1 MELPE
6 EGFDWELEL
15 DSVSVSDGST
25 AELGNDHNVLSPED
39 NIPSWYSHYCKRFLS
54 EEELD
59 DAGIKNIELFFD
71 PIHALMIEDMIAK
84 KMGIEKWE
92 AVIKEDSKQKE
103 KKIMEG
109 FRMMLNFHMLTPDK
123 KRNMV
128 FVGHI
133 WLVNPTASKI
143 RNAMRIRNKEKFRI
157 TYEGIKDL
165 LTSDILDDYLDTK
178 NIIAFDDGVLDM
190 SDFRGGVRDGKPSDF
205 VTTSIGYKVQ
215 FNSLVSMEDEL
226 NRLLISL
233 FPDDDLRDYFLLH
246 MSSCLDSGNLDK
258 LFVIWYGIGNNGKS
272 VLESLV
278 EHTFGSYC
286 YKAPTSLF
294 SSRRTGSSSA
304 TPETANF
311 NKTLISFIQES
322 DSRENMNI
330 GVLKELTGNDTIYTR
345 NLYESPKTIEVR
357 CKFIL
362 VTNKIYNL
370 SQADEATWARIRV
383 IPFLS
388 KFTNNDEEVNE
399 ELGVFRMNPQ
409 YVRRVR
415 KLAPYFMRLLM
426 STYPR
431 YKANGLPN
439 CRLVQEHTSSL
450 KRLNSPVALFVE
462 DDLIQGAENS
472 VRFQEAY
479 EAYRLYARNN
489 CGTRNI
495 TAANFEL
502 GLKKVGIDVIEGSII
517 GYTLRDF

>member
-1 MELPE
+1 MEQLFE
-6 EGFDWELEL
+6 EELNWELDL
-15 DSVSVSDGST
+15 DSVSDGST
-25 AELGNDHNVLSPED
+25 AEVGDALSVLTPED
-39 NIPSWYSHYCKRFLS
+39 NIPSWYKHYCKRFLS
-54 EEELD
+54 DEELD

-84 KMGIEKWE
+84 KIGSEKWE
-92 AVIKEDSKQKE
+92 SVIKDDAKE
-103 KKIMEG
+103 KDKDKIMQG

-123 KRNMV
+123 RRNLV

-143 RNAMRIRNKEKFRI
+143 RNALRIKNKEKFRFA
-157 TYEGIKDL
+157 YEGIRDL
-165 LTSDILDDYLDTK
+165 LTSDILDNHLDTK

-190 SDFRGGVRDGKPSDF
+190 SDFVGGVRDGKPSDF
-205 VTTSIGYKVQ
+205 VTTAIGYKIR
-215 FNSLVSMEDEL
+215 FNSIPSMEEEL
-226 NRLLISL
+226 DQLLTSL
-233 FPDDDLRDYFLLH
+233 FPDDELRDYFLLH

-258 LFVIWYGIGNNGKS
+258 LFVIWYGLGNN
-272 VLESLV
+272 
-278 EHTFGSYC
+278 
-286 YKAPTSLF
+286 
-294 SSRRTGSSSA
+294 
-304 TPETANF
+304 ETANF

-330 GVLKELTGNDTIYTR
+330 GVLKEMTGNDTIYTR
-345 NLYESPKTIEVR
+345 NLFEAPKTIEVR

-388 KFTNNDEEVNE
+388 KFTNNIEEVDE
-399 ELGVFRMNPQ
+399 AAGVFRMNPQ

-426 STYPR
+426 NTYPR
-431 YKANGLPN
+431 YKAHGLPN

-502 GLKKVGIDVIEGSII
+502 GLKKVGIDVTEGSII
-517 GYTLRDF
+517 GYVLREF